1 VLQLR
6 AFYGGIWTLV
16 WTRDMGLEGRRDG
29 VNGKRLKREFGF
41 IEDGLEAVVGL
52 DEYALMVWIDLWR
65 VWDVK
70 L

>member
-1 VLQLR
+1 
-6 AFYGGIWTLV
+6 
-16 WTRDMGLEGRRDG
+16 MGLEGRRDG